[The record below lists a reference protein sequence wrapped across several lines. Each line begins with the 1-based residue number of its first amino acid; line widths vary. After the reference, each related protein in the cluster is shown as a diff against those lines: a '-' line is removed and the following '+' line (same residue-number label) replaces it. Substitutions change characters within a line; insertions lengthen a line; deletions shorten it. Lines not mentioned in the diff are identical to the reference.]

1 MLLFLNVEI
10 IAQSNRNY
18 ETNPD
23 RKRTNIWFFGKE
35 AGINFNTNPPSA
47 LTNGKLNTLEG
58 SSSVCDTAGN
68 LLFYTDGITVWNKN
82 HDTMDNGYG
91 LFGHSSSTQS
101 ALVIKH
107 PQNDSL
113 FYIFTTPWAPNY
125 NEGLHLSIINI
136 FLNNGYGK
144 VIIKNT
150 PLYGTSTEKLT
161 AINHQN
167 NQDIWIIGHS
177 FIDNYYFSF
186 LLNKDGIN
194 NCPIIYSAGT
204 TLAIGSFEGNAQC
217 YFKVS
222 HNSKYAANCIPYMNG
237 KIELFNFSD
246 LTGKLELFKTLNL
259 NFNPYGL
266 EFSENDSNLFITGYI
281 NDTNYVCVFNVL
293 KGTFRILNKFK
304 LGQIQSIQLHGQ
316 TIYLTSN
323 DSNSLK
329 GIDNIN
335 SYSLANF
342 NNSKN
347 ISINPLKKCS
357 YGLPNFNQ
365 SYFYTPSID
374 FAYKYDCS
382 NNQIKFEGRDTFY
395 STAQNWQIGKKG
407 KPIEGNY
414 FSKDIKHTF
423 SDTGIYVVQYIA
435 INGTRS
441 DTIKKEIKI
450 YPKINK
456 YFLGK
461 DTFYGQ
467 GTSINKTLVAPF
479 GMQCYLWNKDSSKG
493 NTFNADTAGVYV
505 ARITNQAFCV
515 VTDTITITE
524 CINDLLIPS
533 IYRNRDTLYTF
544 HQLADSFMWFKN
556 NQLLQVTKQPF
567 IKLSDT
573 GTYRVEAARKLHCNR
588 SSSNFHISNLN
599 VNINLAFDL
608 GVKIYPNPADE
619 SITFEMQGTD
629 GIKIRLYDAKG
640 NLIYERY
647 SKDLKTQMDISS
659 LAQGLY
665 VIELINEQ
673 TLYHSKILIQ

>member
-10 IAQSNRNY
+10 IAQINRNY

-23 RKRTNIWFFGKE
+23 IKRTNIWFFGKE
-35 AGINFNTNPPSA
+35 AGINFNQYNPDTIS
-47 LTNGKLNTLEG
+47 NGKINTLEG
-58 SSSVCDTAGN
+58 CSSFSDTSGN
-68 LLFYTDGITVWNKN
+68 LIIYTDGITIWDQN
-82 HDTMDNGYG
+82 HTPVETG
-91 LFGHSSSTQS
+91 LMGNTSSSQS
-101 ALVIKH
+101 ALIIKH
-107 PQNDSL
+107 PEIDSL
-113 FYIFTTPWAPNY
+113 LYIITTPYSYDYNTGIRYNVYNTQLNRLTKKNIALGNNSAERVAAVYHRNGNDIWVVWHNYGDNCFNTILLTKEGFSTCSIESCLGISYYNISTGLFVNQGQIKFNDNGNRLVQTILNSTDGFELMNFDNLNGKVFGPTKFESSFFPTAAEFAPNSDY
-125 NEGLHLSIINI
+125 LVISSRDSSLIAFDINTGTTKVLYPIHSKNNRIPYIQRNKNNDIICAVRDS
-136 FLNNGYGK
+136 GK
-144 VIIKNT
+144 VGIIRKNNFNT
-150 PLYGTSTEKLT
+150 ISYD
-161 AINHQN
+161 N
-167 NQDIWIIGHS
+167 N
-177 FIDNYYFSF
+177 Y
-186 LLNKDGIN
+186 LNLG
-194 NCPIIYSAGT
+194 
-204 TLAIGSFEGNAQC
+204 
-217 YFKVS
+217 
-222 HNSKYAANCIPYMNG
+222 NG
-237 KIELFNFSD
+237 K
-246 LTGKLELFKTLNL
+246 
-259 NFNPYGL
+259 
-266 EFSENDSNLFITGYI
+266 
-281 NDTNYVCVFNVL
+281 C
-293 KGTFRILNKFK
+293 
-304 LGQIQSIQLHGQ
+304 
-316 TIYLTSN
+316 
-323 DSNSLK
+323 
-329 GIDNIN
+329 
-335 SYSLANF
+335 YS
-342 NNSKN
+342 
-347 ISINPLKKCS
+347 
-357 YGLPNFNQ
+357 GLPNFNQ

-479 GMQCYLWNKDSSKG
+479 GMQCYLWYKDSSKG

-544 HQLADSFMWFKN
+544 HQLADSFVWFKN

-619 SITFEMQGTD
+619 SITFEMQGTN